1 MTKAKR
7 KFDANYKLH
16 ICELTRKQGLTITQ
30 VCTDNSLG
38 QSTVHRWLNQYDA
51 ELQGKAGIGL
61 PITPEQRRI
70 RELELENKRLR
81 GDVDILKKG
90 YDLLHQAN
98 SVDKSKL
105 IQQCPQHSIQRVC
118 KLLMLNRSSLYRHKK
133 SKASKTSEA
142 HQALIERICS
152 LFNLSG
158 KNYGS
163 RRIQRALLAE
173 GICVGRYKVRRIMR
187 KQGLVTTW
195 RRKFIKT
202 TNSRHNMKVAENILN
217 QKFNPTEPNKV
228 WVADITYIRTARGW
242 LYLAA
247 VMDLYSRKIV
257 GYSLSHR
264 MTADLVCTALQ
275 VAIHTR
281 QPPKGLIMH
290 TDRGSQYCSVQYQDL
305 LSQYGL
311 HCSMSHKG
319 LCYDNAV
326 MERFFLN
333 LKMERVWQKHYT
345 NHQEAIRDV
354 SHYITVFYNQIRL
367 HSTLGYLSPNNYE
380 QKVDNISI
388 PMSDFT

>member
-1 MTKAKR
+1 
-7 KFDANYKLH
+7 
-16 ICELTRKQGLTITQ
+16 
-30 VCTDNSLG
+30 
-38 QSTVHRWLNQYDA
+38 
-51 ELQGKAGIGL
+51 
-61 PITPEQRRI
+61 
-70 RELELENKRLR
+70 
-81 GDVDILKKG
+81 
-90 YDLLHQAN
+90 
-98 SVDKSKL
+98 
-105 IQQCPQHSIQRVC
+105 
-118 KLLMLNRSSLYRHKK
+118 MLNRSSLYRHKQ
-133 SKASKTSEA
+133 SKASKTSDSD
-142 HQALIERICS
+142 QTLIERICG

-202 TNSRHNMKVAENILN
+202 TNSKHNMKVAENILN
-217 QKFNPTEPNKV
+217 QKFNPTELNKV
-228 WVADITYIRTARGW
+228 WVADITYIWTARGW

-247 VMDLYSRKIV
+247 VMDLNSRKIV

-281 QPPKGLIMH
+281 QPPEGLIMH
-290 TDRGSQYCSVQYQDL
+290 TDRGSQYCSVQYHDL
-305 LSQYGL
+305 LSQYGV

-326 MERFFLN
+326 MERFFLS
-333 LKMERVWQKHYT
+333 LKMERVWQKHYA
-345 NHQEAIRDV
+345 NHQEAIKDV

-380 QKVDNISI
+380 QKVDNISM
-388 PMSDFT
+388 PVSDFT